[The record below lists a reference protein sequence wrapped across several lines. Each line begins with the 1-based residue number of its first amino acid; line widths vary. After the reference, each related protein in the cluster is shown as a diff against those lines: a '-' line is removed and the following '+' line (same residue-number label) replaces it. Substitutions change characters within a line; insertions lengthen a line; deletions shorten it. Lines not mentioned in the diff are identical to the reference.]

1 MGKMS
6 LLWERVDFIQI
17 FCRIFSF
24 YTIQTCQEGKGIG
37 GKGKGIG
44 GKGIGGKGIGGGIGG
59 KGIGGGIG
67 GKGIQYYSKG
77 YIEA

>member
-17 FCRIFSF
+17 FCKIFSF

-44 GKGIGGKGIGGGIGG
+44 GKGIGGGIGE
-59 KGIGGGIG
+59 
-67 GKGIQYYSKG
+67 KGIQYYSKG